1 LLGRIAHQIVRLRKA
16 ILAVALLLALF
27 GAFGLLNAGIN
38 YDLFAYLPE
47 ELASVQG
54 FEILNE
60 DFQLGNT
67 AQIMIDEVTPVE
79 AARYVE
85 QLEEIEGIE
94 QVSWADDLT
103 DLAVP
108 REFWPES
115 VEENYFEG
123 DATLIQVSFEVGGT
137 DPRTRQAFL
146 EIKDLLADETAWVTG
161 AEQIELEDVM
171 TGDQVKIGIS
181 ALVLVTIVLI
191 LTIPSIIVP
200 LLFVATI
207 GLSVLYNLGLAYYI
221 GQEMS
226 YITGVIVFALQFAVT
241 MDYALFLYHR
251 FEEEKR
257 EHEPEVAMER
267 AIVGAFKSITAASAT
282 TIAGFLALSVMRL
295 GFGADMGFTLARG
308 VLITVIGVF
317 TILPALLLTFDK
329 LIERFSHRTHMPDF
343 ERLGGFIGRHAGVFS
358 LVGLLLFVPAVW
370 GYLNVQQNYD
380 LADSLPDGLPSSIAS
395 DEIAER
401 FGRQT
406 SIFLIVEDTGSNTDL
421 EDLTLVIEG
430 IEGVSG
436 AFAYTD
442 VVDPLIPDEFIP
454 EEARE
459 AFFSEDYTYINA
471 SVEYDFGDA
480 RTESVLERIRA
491 TADAYPG
498 ETFVT
503 GEVPLLKDMEDLS
516 SEDVNRVNVVSIV
529 AIFIIV
535 MIAFR
540 SVSVP
545 VVLLAA
551 IQLAIFLNQGI
562 SGLMGQEIIFFAIL
576 AIGAI
581 QLGATVDYAILL
593 TSRFEEEVAKTGD
606 RRAAIAKALG
616 ESAPSILVSAGTLF
630 AATIGMVF
638 LTEIGIIS
646 QLATLISRGAVI
658 SFLVVVFLLPAVLV
672 VGQPVFERTSIRWP
686 KETRER

>member
-1 LLGRIAHQIVRLRKA
+1 MLSRIAHSIVRFRKA
-16 ILAVALLLALF
+16 ILGIAAILAVF
-27 GAFGLLNAGIN
+27 GAFGVMNAGIN
-38 YDLFAYLPE
+38 YDMFEYLPQ
-47 ELASVQG
+47 ELKSVQG

-60 DFQLGNT
+60 DFKLGNT
-67 AQIMIDEVTPVE
+67 AQIMIDDVTPVE
-79 AARYVE
+79 AARIVE

-94 QVSWADDLT
+94 RVSWADDLT

-123 DATLIQVSFEVGGT
+123 EATLVQVSFAVGGT

-146 EIKDLLADETAWVTG
+146 DIKELLADETAWVTG
-161 AEQIELEDVM
+161 ADQIELEDVM
-171 TGDQVKIGIS
+171 SGDQLKIGIS
-181 ALVLVTIVLI
+181 ALVLVTVVLV

-200 LLFVATI
+200 LLFVVTI
-207 GLSVLYNLGLAYYI
+207 GLSVLYNLGFAYYV

-257 EHEPEVAMER
+257 EHDPETAMER
-267 AIVGAFKSITAASAT
+267 AIVGAFKSISSASAT

-308 VLITVIGVF
+308 VLITVIAVF
-317 TILPALLLTFDK
+317 TILPALLLAFDT
-329 LIERFSHRTHMPDF
+329 LIERFSHKTHMPDF
-343 ERLGGFIGRHAGVFS
+343 GKLGAFIGKHAGVFA
-358 LVGLLLFVPAVW
+358 LIGLLLFVPAVW
-370 GYLNVQQNYD
+370 GYLQVQQNYD
-380 LADSLPDGLPSSIAS
+380 LSDSLPDGLPSSIAA

-406 SIFLIVEDTGSNTDL
+406 SIFVIVEDTGSKTDL
-421 EDLTLVIEG
+421 EDLAGSVEEID
-430 IEGVSG
+430 GVSG

-459 AFFSEDYTYINA
+459 AFFSGGYTFINA

-480 RTESVLERIRA
+480 RTTGVLDKIRA
-491 TADAYPG
+491 SASTYPG
-498 ETFVT
+498 ETYVT
-503 GEVPLLKDMEDLS
+503 GEVPLLKDMEELS
-516 SEDVNRVNVVSIV
+516 AEDVNRVNLVSLI

-540 SVSVP
+540 SLTVP
-545 VVLLAA
+545 IALLAA
-551 IQLAIFLNQGI
+551 IELAIFLNQGI

-593 TSRFEEEVAKTGD
+593 TSRFEEEVRKTGD
-606 RRAAIAKALG
+606 RRVAIEKALA

-638 LTEIGIIS
+638 FTEIGIIS

-658 SFLVVVFLLPAVLV
+658 SFFIVVFLLPGVLV
-672 VGQPVFERTSIRWP
+672 VGQPLFERTSIRWP